1 MIHFGFS
8 YIGLIWLFMLFIPN
22 IIWTKNKPKDY
33 EKYVTKENKVLQILE
48 RIGEVAV
55 CCCVLVFS
63 DFNINEISVW
73 SIWLLISFMLMIL
86 YEIYWIRYFKSNQTM
101 QDFYSS
107 ICKIPVAGATLP
119 VCAFFLL
126 GLYGVNLPLMVSTII
141 LGIGHIGIH
150 RNHQKEVSER
160 KKASIFRYIW
170 KGIGFTILGI
180 FLLISTGIVGLKN
193 ATYLDCCI
201 HTRNGIDEQSYVML
215 GGQEQYLHIRGEDVH
230 NPVIVWLH
238 GGPAG
243 PDGYFTYTF
252 SDYLVNEYTF
262 VCWDQRGCGRTY
274 YRNQNVDP
282 DNGTVSFEQAQTDL
296 DELVDYLCTRFNTK
310 KVIIMGHS
318 YGTLLGSQYSIN
330 HPEKVSAY
338 IGVGQMV
345 NMESDIY
352 SYEDALAVAKA
363 NNEDVASM
371 VEAYETYIS
380 NPTLINMLNLRNY
393 VSPYH
398 VAKKESN
405 ALWLALN
412 SPYMGI
418 NDFRWFMKQLGSLD
432 DYLSL
437 NSQLFQ
443 YIQTI
448 DVRDYG
454 LEYQIPV
461 GFISGAEDWITP
473 VKYTEDYVHAI
484 TAPKK
489 NFQLL
494 EDCGHQPQYDSP
506 KEFSEILKKMLDDYV
521 K

>member
-8 YIGLIWLFMLFIPN
+8 YIGLIWLIMLFIPN

-48 RIGEVAV
+48 RIGEAAV
-55 CCCVLVFS
+55 SCCVLIFS

-86 YEIYWIRYFKSNQTM
+86 YEINWIRYFKSNQTM

-119 VCAFFLL
+119 VYAFFLL
-126 GLYGVNLPLMVSTII
+126 GLYGVNFPLMVSTII

-160 KKASIFRYIW
+160 KKASIFSYIC

-193 ATYLDCCI
+193 ATYLDCCN

-215 GGQEQYLHIRGEDVH
+215 GGQEQYLHIRGEDVR

-252 SDYLVNEYTF
+252 SNYLVNEYTF

-282 DNGTVSFEQAQTDL
+282 DNDTVSFEQAQTDL

-330 HPEKVSAY
+330 HPDKVSAY

-352 SYEDALAVAKA
+352 SYEDALAVAKE
-363 NNEDVASM
+363 NNEDVSSM

-398 VAKKESN
+398 VARKESN
-405 ALWLALN
+405 ALWLALK

-418 NDFRWFMKQLGSLD
+418 NDFKWFMKQLGSLD

-443 YIQTI
+443 YIQNI

-454 LEYQIPV
+454 LEYQIPA
-461 GFISGAEDWITP
+461 GFISGAKDWITP

-489 NFQLL
+489 NFRLV
-494 EDCGHQPQYDSP
+494 EECGHQPQYDSP
-506 KEFSEILKKMLDDYV
+506 KEFLEILKEMLGDYV

>member
-1 MIHFGFS
+1 M
-8 YIGLIWLFMLFIPN
+8 
-22 IIWTKNKPKDY
+22 
-33 EKYVTKENKVLQILE
+33 TKENKVLQILE
-48 RIGEVAV
+48 RIGEAAV
-55 CCCVLVFS
+55 SCCVLIFS

-73 SIWLLISFMLMIL
+73 SIWLLVSFMLMVL

-119 VCAFFLL
+119 VYAFFLL
-126 GLYGVNLPLMVSTII
+126 GLYGVNFPLMVSTII

-160 KKASIFRYIW
+160 KKASIFSYIC

-215 GGQEQYLHIRGEDVH
+215 GGQEQYLHIHGEDVH

-252 SDYLVNEYTF
+252 S
-262 VCWDQRGCGRTY
+262 
-274 YRNQNVDP
+274 
-282 DNGTVSFEQAQTDL
+282 
-296 DELVDYLCTRFNTK
+296 
-310 KVIIMGHS
+310 
-318 YGTLLGSQYSIN
+318 
-330 HPEKVSAY
+330 
-338 IGVGQMV
+338 
-345 NMESDIY
+345 
-352 SYEDALAVAKA
+352 
-363 NNEDVASM
+363 
-371 VEAYETYIS
+371 
-380 NPTLINMLNLRNY
+380 
-393 VSPYH
+393 
-398 VAKKESN
+398 
-405 ALWLALN
+405 
-412 SPYMGI
+412 
-418 NDFRWFMKQLGSLD
+418 
-432 DYLSL
+432 

-454 LEYQIPV
+454 LEYQIPA
-461 GFISGAEDWITP
+461 GFISGAKDWITP
-473 VKYTEDYVHAI
+473 VKYTEDYVHAV

-489 NFQLL
+489 NFRLV
-494 EDCGHQPQYDSP
+494 EECGHQPQNDSP